1 MNQALAELYVRDMQF
16 ERALAIYVEVS
27 SQLPTCSSIWQ
38 SRLYRVGISSQNTYS
53 QLVSNLLLSSQS
65 ALLLMDRCWNVG
77 RSPNGFWL
85 NVYFLLKQLQKPYV
99 FDFIQQHNL
108 YAAIH
113 DKVLSFTFP
122 LAFTVL
128 LSWRSYCHVLLIGLL
143 AGSFY
148 NCMTPMLASHCYPW
162 WRGWSHTLWL
172 TLIRLWLPIIV
183 LLDFDLLELTQWLP
197 STCYF
202 YFVDFSSQSHR

>member
-1 MNQALAELYVRDMQF
+1 MIQALAELYVRDMQH

-27 SQLPTCSSIWQ
+27 SQLPTCSCMLQ

-65 ALLLMDRCWNVG
+65 ALLLMHRCWNVG
-77 RSPNGFWL
+77 RSLNGFWL

-113 DKVLSFTFP
+113 DKVLS
-122 LAFTVL
+122 
-128 LSWRSYCHVLLIGLL
+128 
-143 AGSFY
+143 
-148 NCMTPMLASHCYPW
+148 
-162 WRGWSHTLWL
+162 
-172 TLIRLWLPIIV
+172 
-183 LLDFDLLELTQWLP
+183 LP
-197 STCYF
+197 SLLLLLCCF
-202 YFVDFSSQSHR
+202 PDEAIVMCFL

>member
-1 MNQALAELYVRDMQF
+1 MFTSCQILDLMQTDLDLTF
-16 ERALAIYVEVS
+16 LNFFHDDSGIGWTLCSWYAIWKS
-27 SQLPTCSSIWQ
+27 SCHLCGGIFSASYLWQ

-65 ALLLMDRCWNVG
+65 ALLLKDRCWNVG
-77 RSPNGFWL
+77 KSPNGFWL

-148 NCMTPMLASHCYPW
+148 DCMTPMLAGHCYPW

-172 TLIRLWLPIIV
+172 H
-183 LLDFDLLELTQWLP
+183 
-197 STCYF
+197 S
-202 YFVDFSSQSHR
+202 

>member
-1 MNQALAELYVRDMQF
+1 MQY

-27 SQLPTCSSIWQ
+27 SQLPTCSCMWQ
-38 SRLYRVGISSQNTYS
+38 SSLHRVGISSQNTYS

-148 NCMTPMLASHCYPW
+148 DFTPMLASHCYPW
-162 WRGWSHTLWL
+162 WRGFYHTLWL
-172 TLIRLWLPIIV
+172 H
-183 LLDFDLLELTQWLP
+183 
-197 STCYF
+197 S
-202 YFVDFSSQSHR
+202 